1 MGAKWKDYVDL
12 YFIAKKYDGLRQV
25 ADRGREMFG
34 EEFNEKIFRVQLSYF
49 EDIDYSEAVEY
60 VEGFRISDETVRDQ
74 LIRFS
79 VS

>member
-1 MGAKWKDYVDL
+1 
-12 YFIAKKYDGLRQV
+12 
-25 ADRGREMFG
+25 MFG